1 MTKMVTIPKSEY
13 DHLRALEEDLA
24 DIQTALT
31 IEARIASGEEELVP
45 ASVVERLINGDPPLR
60 VWREFRDLSQA
71 ALARATGVNR
81 VQIVEIEAG
90 RNSGFGSHPAQNW
103 PMLLGLP
110 WMTSSLHLTTR
121 PVPETL

>member
-24 DIQTALT
+24 DIQTAIA
-31 IEARIASGEEELVP
+31 IESRITSGEEELVP

-60 VWREFRDLSQA
+60 VWRDFRDLSQA
-71 ALARATGVNR
+71 ALARAADVNR

-90 RNSGFGSHPAQNW
+90 RNSGSVHTLRKLADALGVAVDDLIPASNDE
-103 PMLLGLP
+103 
-110 WMTSSLHLTTR
+110 TR
-121 PVPETL
+121 D

>member
-13 DHLRALEEDLA
+13 DHLRAIEEDLA

-31 IEARIASGEEELVP
+31 VEARIASGEEELIP
-45 ASVVERLINGDPPLR
+45 ASVVERLIGGDPPLR

-71 ALARATGVNR
+71 TLARATGVNR

-90 RNSGFGSHPAQNW
+90 RNSGSVHTLRKLADALGVAVDDLIPASNNK
-103 PMLLGLP
+103 
-110 WMTSSLHLTTR
+110 TR
-121 PVPETL
+121 D